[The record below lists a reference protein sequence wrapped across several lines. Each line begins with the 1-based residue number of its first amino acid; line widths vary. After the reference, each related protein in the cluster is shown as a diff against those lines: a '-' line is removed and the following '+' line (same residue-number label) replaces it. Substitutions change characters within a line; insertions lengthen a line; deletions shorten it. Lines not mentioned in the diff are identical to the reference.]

1 MNLSKVKKVLGL
13 MGSPRRNGN
22 TEILVDTVLAGA
34 EEHGAATEKVLL
46 GTLEIA
52 PCRACDSCRKTGKCI
67 HEDDMVGLIEQ
78 MKEADV
84 WVLGTPVYWWG
95 PTAQFK
101 AFLDRW
107 YGIYNQGIFKG
118 KDIVLVVPLESN
130 NETVYNPTLDMFK
143 GIMDY
148 LGMNHIGTVLATRV
162 YEKGAVND
170 HPEYLDMAREIGRKA
185 VTKKS

>member
-1 MNLSKVKKVLGL
+1 
-13 MGSPRRNGN
+13 MGSPRKNGN

-34 EEHGAATEKVLL
+34 KENGALTEKVFLSK
-46 GTLEIA
+46 LEIA

-67 HEDDMVGLIEQ
+67 HEDAMVELIER

-107 YGIYNQGIFKG
+107 YGVYNQGIFKG
-118 KDIVLVVPLESN
+118 KDIVLVVALESN
-130 NETVYNPTLDMFK
+130 HESVYNPILGMFD
-143 GIMDY
+143 GIMAY
-148 LGMNHIGTVLATRV
+148 LEMNHVGTVLATGV
-162 YEKGAVND
+162 YEKEAVND
-170 HPEYLDMAREIGRKA
+170 HPEYIDTAREIG
-185 VTKKS
+185 KKVAIMKN